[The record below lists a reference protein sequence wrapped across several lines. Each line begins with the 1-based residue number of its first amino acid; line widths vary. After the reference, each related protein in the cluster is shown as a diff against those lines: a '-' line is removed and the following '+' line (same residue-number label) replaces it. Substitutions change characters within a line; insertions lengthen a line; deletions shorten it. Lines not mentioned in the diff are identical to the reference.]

1 MEEKNSNLNMENN
14 NNSEY
19 INIEDN
25 NLKDNEVEEEEND
38 NYLNEIND
46 KISFT
51 YDMKNISKNKN
62 DKIITLDTLVY
73 EIIGPESKYKNYD
86 KISAEIKNAEQ
97 ISKIEKAKLE
107 KKINLMN
114 QRLNESKVSNKNE
127 AKENEIEDPENNN
140 DKNVQNKLLNIQMKK
155 LIMLE
160 YERDK
165 KYNFIEVIQK
175 LKIPPEKRKIR
186 DILRIK
192 TYMDQSKL
200 GLNFKEE
207 FPDMNTAEK
216 LIHFCCIEMRYKK
229 FKKDEIIIKIGEP
242 PELFYS
248 IIFGKVKIVKPMPKV
263 ESFTGFQYFKYL
275 MEMRKKNEMY
285 IFNQCIKINK
295 NDFFIES
302 NDSEKIRYLYLYN
315 YLEHIKT
322 INDPKI
328 DLETILNLIDIKPED
343 LGINPSLVNNN
354 YYITNNLNNIIKKM
368 PVITPDIMEQ
378 YSFIFD
384 NITKKAVNIFEYKTF
399 STLKTNDYF
408 GDSSIETNSP
418 RNATVIA
425 EEDTDIAY
433 LSNKLYYAQIASEK
447 AILLQIKIKNLH
459 QNFFFHRIQ
468 YYKFSKKYFNWFISE
483 KFNKG
488 DKVFNEDEEIKYLYF
503 IREGSVQLYFS
514 KSMNEI
520 DSLINIINNK
530 RDIFT
535 RNNYINIHLNIL
547 KSKENNNKPKENNIY
562 EYNQIN
568 STFKDMEEYLDQKQN
583 NKIIILNSNE
593 EIGVVSYF
601 LGNKYLT
608 SCEIVSK
615 TAKIYKLSIDY
626 LDLMLEGEVEI
637 KWDFYNRLKNKLKL
651 YSERLFRIN
660 NLKLIMTDDKIIQK
674 KIEKKKNE
682 EKEKEEE
689 EEKEKEKEKEK
700 EEIIMPTNNSINKSL
715 INFDKLNSFMNDKND
730 KINISHNY
738 SIYHLHNNSNIKKS
752 KNKNDINLPIL
763 NNNRYKQ
770 TYDFFDF
777 LYKKKSVGGNAQM
790 NQNLKFN
797 NLKIFNILNQKQKI
811 LLSKRT
817 IIEDNML
824 SKIKKDF
831 ISFSQNKFT
840 LTKNS
845 IKIDISRNDS
855 FNKKDINESSIKNNS
870 QVYLT
875 EINNN
880 NDSKHLI
887 NEKNSHYSP
896 HIIEKNF
903 DISDSISLESHKNFK
918 NKLNYN
924 YRSFSIDNNRYT
936 NTENNNIIILNNK
949 RNEFISGNKI
959 RLHKNYKYNHPYYDP
974 LTLIKKEQ
982 YRIFDNKNIRNS
994 SKKDYLTLHLDKIRK
1009 LKNIRDIMKN
1019 KIKIKYKVN
1028 NVSNSKDQ

>member
-1 MEEKNSNLNMENN
+1 MEKKNSNLYMEKIIENN
-14 NNSEY
+14 NS
-19 INIEDN
+19 
-25 NLKDNEVEEEEND
+25 KDNEELEKEKIDND
-38 NYLNEIND
+38 LNEID
-46 KISFT
+46 EQFPFS
-51 YDMKNISKNKN
+51 YDMKNLSKNKT

-73 EIIGPESKYKNYD
+73 EIIRSGESKYKNYD

-114 QRLNESKVSNKNE
+114 KRLNESKLMNTNE
-127 AKENEIEDPENNN
+127 VKENEVEDPENTKNE
-140 DKNVQNKLLNIQMKK
+140 NVQNKILNIQMKK

-216 LIHFCCIEMRYKK
+216 LIHFCCIEMKYKK

-248 IIFGKVKIVKPMPKV
+248 IIFGKVKIIKPILKI
-263 ESFTGFQYFKYL
+263 ESMTGFQYFKYL
-275 MEMRKKNEMY
+275 MEMRKKKEMY
-285 IFNQCIKINK
+285 FFNQCIKTNK
-295 NDFFIES
+295 NNFFIES
-302 NDSEKIRYLYLYN
+302 NDSDMIRYLYLYN

-322 INDPKI
+322 INETKI
-328 DLETILNLIDIKPED
+328 DLDNILNLIDIKPEE
-343 LGINPSLVNNN
+343 LGINPNLVNNN
-354 YYITNNLNNIIKKM
+354 YYITNNLNNILKKIPIIK
-368 PVITPDIMEQ
+368 PDIIER

-384 NITKKAVNIFEYKTF
+384 NLNKKTINIFEYKTYL
-399 STLKTNDYF
+399 TLRANDYF
-408 GDSSIETNSP
+408 GDSGIENNSP
-418 RNATVIA
+418 RKATVIA

-433 LSNKLYYAQIASEK
+433 LSNKLYFTQIASEK
-447 AILLQIKIKNLH
+447 AILLQIRIKNLH

-468 YYKFSKKYFNWFISE
+468 YYKFSKKYFNCFISE
-483 KFNKG
+483 KYNKG
-488 DKVFNEDEEIKYLYF
+488 DQLFKEDDDINYLYF
-503 IREGSVQLYFS
+503 IQEGSVELSFS

-530 RDIFT
+530 NDIFI
-535 RNNYINIHLNIL
+535 RNNYINIHLNEL
-547 KSKENNNKPKENNIY
+547 KRKENNNKPKENNIY

-568 STFKDMEEYLDQKQN
+568 STFKDIVEYLDQKQN

-608 SCEIVSK
+608 SCEIISK
-615 TAKIYKLSIDY
+615 TAKIYRLSVDD
-626 LDLMLEGEVEI
+626 LDLMLESEVEI

-651 YSERLFRIN
+651 YSERLFKIN
-660 NLKLIMTDDKIIQK
+660 NIKLVMTDDKIIRNK
-674 KIEKKKNE
+674 LDKVKYE
-682 EKEKEEE
+682 EKEKKKE
-689 EEKEKEKEKEK
+689 EEKEKEKE
-700 EEIIMPTNNSINKSL
+700 IVIPTNNSINKSS
-715 INFDKLNSFMNDKND
+715 INFDKINSFINEKKDN
-730 KINISHNY
+730 ITINNNYSTNNFNNISDM
-738 SIYHLHNNSNIKKS
+738 KKT
-752 KNKNDINLPIL
+752 KYKNDINLPLL
-763 NNNRYKQ
+763 NNNRYKH
-770 TYDFFDF
+770 TFDFFDF
-777 LYKKKSVGGNAQM
+777 KDKTKSVRVNELK

-797 NLKIFNILNQKQKI
+797 NIKIFNILNQKQKI

-824 SKIKKDF
+824 SKIQKDF

-840 LTKNS
+840 LTKNK
-845 IKIDISRNDS
+845 IKMDININDS
-855 FNKKDINESSIKNNS
+855 LNKKYINISSNNNNS

-875 EINNN
+875 EINSGSLNEKNN
-880 NDSKHLI
+880 NEKENEKNDLI
-887 NEKNSHYSP
+887 NEKNSLYP
-896 HIIEKNF
+896 PYIPEKIF
-903 DISDSISLESHKNFK
+903 DISDSISLESQKNIK

-924 YRSFSIDNNRYT
+924 YRSFSIDNSRY
-936 NTENNNIIILNNK
+936 NTENNNGIIYTNK
-949 RNEFISGNKI
+949 KNEIINGNKI
-959 RLHKNYKYNHPYYDP
+959 RLHKKYKYNHPYYDP

-982 YRIFDNKNIRNS
+982 YKIFDNKNMRNN
-994 SKKDYLTLHLDKIRK
+994 SKKDFLSLHLEKVRK

-1019 KIKIKYKVN
+1019 KIKTRYKIN
-1028 NVSNSKDQ
+1028 NVSK